1 VSETFTRRLAGAAAV
16 AYVVLAFAGSGL
28 GGSSPDLRASRA
40 DIVKWAASRHAGAGH
55 IAGGF
60 LELLA
65 ILSLV
70 VFSAA
75 AYSFFRPREQG
86 SGVLSAI
93 VLGGGLLSAGV
104 KIASAMLAFP
114 VYWRYHE
121 GMSPQLTAALVDGNN
136 VGFIL
141 TWSLD
146 AVLLAA
152 AAALILR
159 TRALPRWT
167 GWLAGVTAPILL
179 LSTPAANVVPPLG
192 MLLAFLWFV
201 AAGVA
206 LAIRRGDRVAV
217 AVPSAI

>member
-1 VSETFTRRLAGAAAV
+1 MSEPFTRRLAGAAAV
-16 AYVVLAFAGSGL
+16 AYVVLAFVGSGL
-28 GGSSPDLRASRA
+28 GKSSPDLGASRA
-40 DIVKWAASRHAGAGH
+40 EIVKWAAAEHTSAGH

-75 AYSFFRPREQG
+75 AYSFFRSREQG
-86 SGVLSAI
+86 SGVLSTILLA
-93 VLGGGLLSAGV
+93 GGLLSAGV
-104 KIASAMLAFP
+104 KVASAMLVFP

-141 TWSLD
+141 TWALD
-146 AVLLAA
+146 AVLLGAA
-152 AAALILR
+152 AVLILR

-167 GWLAGVTAPILL
+167 GWLAAVTAPILL
-179 LSTPAANVVPPLG
+179 VSTPAANVVPPLG
-192 MLLAFLWFV
+192 MLLAFVWFV
-201 AAGVA
+201 AVGLA
-206 LAIRRGDRVAV
+206 LTVQRRRAV
-217 AVPSAI
+217 VVDAVTA

>member
-1 VSETFTRRLAGAAAV
+1 VSDKSTRRLAGLAAV
-16 AYVVLAFAGSGL
+16 AYVVLAFVGSSL
-28 GGSSPDLRASRA
+28 DKSSPDLGASRA
-40 DIVKWAASRHAGAGH
+40 DIVKWAAAEHASASH

-60 LELLA
+60 LELLG

-75 AYSFFRPREQG
+75 AYSFFRARENG
-86 SGVLSAI
+86 DGVLSTILLA
-93 VLGGGLLSAGV
+93 GGLLSAGV

-114 VYWRYHE
+114 VYWRYHQ

-141 TWSLD
+141 TWALD
-146 AVLLAA
+146 AVMLGA

-167 GWLAGVTAPILL
+167 GWLAAVTAPILL
-179 LSTPAANVVPPLG
+179 VSTPAASVVPPVG
-192 MLLAFLWFV
+192 MLLGFVWFV
-201 AAGVA
+201 AAGLA
-206 LAIRRGDRVAV
+206 LAVRRRRGVIVDALT
-217 AVPSAI
+217 A

>member
-1 VSETFTRRLAGAAAV
+1 MSDTFTRRLAGITAI
-16 AYVVLAFAGSGL
+16 AYVVLAFAGSGI
-28 GGSSPDLRASRA
+28 GGSSSPDLGATRAE
-40 DIVKWAASRHAGAGH
+40 IVKWAAAQHASAGH

-60 LELLA
+60 IELLG

-75 AYSFFRPREQG
+75 AYSFFRSRENE
-86 SGVLSAI
+86 SGVLSTI
-93 VLGGGLLSAGV
+93 VLAGGLLSAGV
-104 KIASAMLAFP
+104 KVASAMLVFP
-114 VYWRYHE
+114 VLWRYHE

-136 VGFIL
+136 LAFVL

-146 AVLLAA
+146 AVLLGA

-167 GWLAGVTAPILL
+167 GWLAAVTAPVLL
-179 LSTPAANVVPPLG
+179 ISTPAAAVVPPLG
-192 MLLAFLWFV
+192 MLLAFAWFV

-206 LAIRRGDRVAV
+206 LAVQRRPAV
-217 AVPSAI
+217 VVDAVTA

>member
-1 VSETFTRRLAGAAAV
+1 MSETFTRRLAGVTAV
-16 AYVVLAFAGSGL
+16 AYVVLAFIGSGL
-28 GGSSPDLRASRA
+28 GKSSPDLGASRA
-40 DIVKWAASRHAGAGH
+40 DIVKWAAAEHASAGRV
-55 IAGGF
+55 AGGF

-86 SGVLSAI
+86 SGVLST
-93 VLGGGLLSAGV
+93 VLLGGGLLSAGL
-104 KIASAMLAFP
+104 KIASAMLVFP
-114 VYWRYHE
+114 VVWRYHQ

-141 TWSLD
+141 TWPLD
-146 AVLLAA
+146 AVLLGA

-167 GWLAGVTAPILL
+167 GWLAAVTAPILL
-179 LSTPAANVVPPLG
+179 VSTPAANVVPPLG
-192 MLLAFLWFV
+192 MLLAFVWFV
-201 AAGVA
+201 AAGLA
-206 LAIRRGDRVAV
+206 LAVQRRRAV
-217 AVPSAI
+217 VVDAVPA

>member
-1 VSETFTRRLAGAAAV
+1 MSETFTRRLAGVTAV
-16 AYVVLAFAGSGL
+16 AYVVLAFIGSGL
-28 GGSSPDLRASRA
+28 GKSSPDLGASRA
-40 DIVKWAASRHAGAGH
+40 DIVKSAAAEHASAGRV
-55 IAGGF
+55 AGGF

-86 SGVLSAI
+86 SGVLST
-93 VLGGGLLSAGV
+93 VLLGGGLLSAGL
-104 KIASAMLAFP
+104 KIASAMLVFP
-114 VYWRYHE
+114 VVWRYHQ

-141 TWSLD
+141 TWPLD
-146 AVLLAA
+146 AVLLGA

-167 GWLAGVTAPILL
+167 GWLAAVTAPILL
-179 LSTPAANVVPPLG
+179 VSTPAANVVPPLG
-192 MLLAFLWFV
+192 MLLAFVWFV
-201 AAGVA
+201 AAGLA
-206 LAIRRGDRVAV
+206 LAVQRRRAV
-217 AVPSAI
+217 VVDAVPA